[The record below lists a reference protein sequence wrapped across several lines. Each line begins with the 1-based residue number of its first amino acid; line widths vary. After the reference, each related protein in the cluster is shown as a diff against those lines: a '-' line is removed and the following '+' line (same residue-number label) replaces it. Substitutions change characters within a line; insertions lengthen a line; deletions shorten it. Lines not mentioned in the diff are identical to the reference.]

1 MSTPHNRANPGDF
14 AKTVLM
20 PGDPRRA
27 KFIAETF
34 LEKPRLVTEVRG
46 MLGYTG
52 TYQGHPVSV
61 MGSGMGM
68 PSIGIY
74 SYELYSQYG
83 VENIIRVGSA
93 GSYTEKAKIF
103 DVVLATGAYSESNY
117 AATQSGDTDDIQ
129 KPSEEL
135 NNALRASAKK
145 QGIPLFEGTIHSS
158 DVFYREDSGARPTYW
173 EVLRDEK
180 GCLVVEMESFA
191 LFHNARVLGK
201 RAACLLTISD
211 SFVSP
216 EITTAEQRQTSFT
229 AMMKVALGVDA
240 FLEK

>member
-20 PGDPRRA
+20 PGDPMRA

-34 LEKPRLVTEVRG
+34 LENPRLVTDVRG

-52 TYQGHPVSV
+52 TYHGHPVSV

-93 GSYTEKAKIF
+93 GSYTPKAKIF

-117 AATQSGDTDDIQ
+117 AVTQSGDIDDIQ

-145 QGIPLFEGTIHSS
+145 QGIPLIEGTIHSS

-180 GCLVVEMESFA
+180 GCLAVEMESFA
-191 LFHNARVLGK
+191 LFHNAKVLGK
-201 RAACLLTISD
+201 YAACILTISD

-216 EITTAEQRQTSFT
+216 EITTAEERQTSFT
-229 AMMKVALGVDA
+229 AMMKVALGAV
-240 FLEK
+240 LE

>member
-20 PGDPRRA
+20 PGDPLRA

-34 LEKPRLVTEVRG
+34 LENPRLVTDVRG

-83 VENIIRVGSA
+83 VENIIRIGSA
-93 GSYTEKAKIF
+93 GSYTPKAKIF

-117 AATQSGDTDDIQ
+117 AVTQSGDTDDIQ

-145 QGIPLFEGTIHSS
+145 QGIPLIEGTIHSS

-180 GCLVVEMESFA
+180 GCLAVEMESFA
-191 LFHNARVLGK
+191 LFHNAAATK
-201 RAACLLTISD
+201 KNAACLLTISD
-211 SFVSP
+211 SFVSH
-216 EITTAEQRQTSFT
+216 EETTAEQRQTSFT
-229 AMMKVALGVDA
+229 NMMEIALGSV
-240 FLEK
+240 LE